1 VVKVANP
8 QIENGYTKIANE
20 IMESLAKIRIP
31 GEARQMLDVIIR
43 KTYGFNKKEDQIA
56 TSQFCELTGL
66 KPFIIHRAR
75 KRLLLSKLITVSKN
89 ANSQIISYSFQK
101 DYSKWVTI
109 SKNAQCAKKSS
120 TVCKNAH
127 NSMQKCS
134 PTVTIIDVHKR
145 KKETITKETIQKKGD
160 FPFLKDDLFLKTFND
175 FLDMRK
181 KIKKQATDQAQE
193 LILGKL
199 HKYSIEVAIS
209 MLEQSIISSWTGVFE
224 LKKERKDGIVKNS
237 NRPGSEY
244 AGIETEVSNDKTG
257 V

>member
-1 VVKVANP
+1 MANP
-8 QIENGYTKIANE
+8 QVENGYTKIANE
-20 IMESLAKIRIP
+20 IMEALAKIRIP

-101 DYSKWVTI
+101 DYSIWIAV

-120 TVCKNAH
+120 TVCKKVL
-127 NSMQKCS
+127 NSKQNCS

-145 KKETITKETIQKKGD
+145 KRI
-160 FPFLKDDLFLKTFND
+160 FHF
-175 FLDMRK
+175 
-181 KIKKQATDQAQE
+181 
-193 LILGKL
+193 
-199 HKYSIEVAIS
+199 
-209 MLEQSIISSWTGVFE
+209 
-224 LKKERKDGIVKNS
+224 
-237 NRPGSEY
+237 
-244 AGIETEVSNDKTG
+244 
-257 V
+257 